1 MKLLN
6 ALAIATMAIM
16 TAGTA
21 LAGINTDGAPL
32 QLPEPGTLALLA
44 GGVATALLIR
54 RRKK

>member
-21 LAGINTDGAPL
+21 LAGTPTDNAAL

-44 GGVATALLIR
+44 GGVATALWIR
-54 RRKK
+54 RKRK